1 MIVYSHPGLEGL
13 EVWHGMTRYSSLDQL
28 RTDKAAYFAGLTEF
42 LADLHAGKAR
52 TADGCSLRQ
61 AAAFTRLLLA
71 GGDAA
76 EAAGRLG
83 WPHEVADASPY
94 SAKRGA
100 EAIWREMGWTN
111 PVAIDLGQT
120 RLKCL
125 TPDGS
130 SWRERDWE
138 RFPHGRAA
146 LEAEQ
151 ARDRL
156 RAFVAGALPAE
167 FDGCVLGLPVA
178 VDEDGVAES
187 STYPGLYG
195 PLEPLFGP
203 VFGERPWVVVND
215 AVLTGRGFPPE
226 QGEKTLV
233 LTLGFG
239 VGGALWR

>member
-1 MIVYSHPGLEGL
+1 MMVYSHPGLEGL
-13 EVWHGMTRYSSLDQL
+13 EIWHGLTRHSSLDQL
-28 RTDKAAYFAGLTEF
+28 RCDKAAYFAGLAEF
-42 LADLHAGKAR
+42 LAVLHEGEAR
-52 TADGCSLRQ
+52 TADGGPLRR

-76 EAAGRLG
+76 EASALLT
-83 WPHEVADASPY
+83 WPHELAAPG
-94 SAKRGA
+94 AFAARAGA
-100 EAIWREMGWTN
+100 EAIWREMGWRK

-125 TPDGS
+125 TRAGEA
-130 SWRERDWE
+130 WTERDAA
-138 RFPHGRAA
+138 RFPHGRDARPAGQGREA
-146 LEAEQ
+146 LRE
-151 ARDRL
+151 
-156 RAFVAGALPAE
+156 FVAECLPTE
-167 FDGCVLGLPVA
+167 FDGCILGLPA
-178 VDEDGVAES
+178 AIDADGNAEP

-215 AVLTGRGFPPE
+215 AVLTARGFPPE

-239 VGGALWR
+239 VGAALWR